1 MACVH
6 KFYLVY
12 DGHLGAIFFVC
23 FDLTLLILPRSLLR
37 ILSFKLNISWNNFAS
52 LYLML

>member
-6 KFYLVY
+6 NSYLVY
-12 DGHLGAIFFVC
+12 DGHSGAIFFIC
-23 FDLTLLILPRSLLR
+23 FDFTLLILPRSLLS

-52 LYLML
+52 LYLMF